1 MKKIMP
7 FLMTT
12 LAALSFAAAS
22 PSQSMAADTVQPVQR
37 AAMSEA
43 EAGAGMFGLGKSNDA
58 YAQYF
63 IGQSYLNPLTTEACL
78 FPTSP
83 LSRAAA
89 TTGTSTIRRPDP
101 LVHVGTGLLSGMG
114 QAGSGASSRDVVN
127 IPPEVKHWHGA
138 APDSWFAH
146 IAIAVPAEG
155 ASNEWLEA
163 VDDASIV
170 S

>member
-63 IGQSYLNPLTTEACL
+63 IGQSYLNPLTT
-78 FPTSP
+78 
-83 LSRAAA
+83 
-89 TTGTSTIRRPDP
+89 
-101 LVHVGTGLLSGMG
+101 
-114 QAGSGASSRDVVN
+114 
-127 IPPEVKHWHGA
+127 
-138 APDSWFAH
+138 
-146 IAIAVPAEG
+146 
-155 ASNEWLEA
+155 
-163 VDDASIV
+163 
-170 S
+170 

>member
-63 IGQSYLNPLTTEACL
+63 IGQSYLNPLTTEG
-78 FPTSP
+78 
-83 LSRAAA
+83 LSISNVTIRAARSSCA
-89 TTGTSTIRRPDP
+89 RRDGAIIRN
-101 LVHVGTGLLSGMG
+101 
-114 QAGSGASSRDVVN
+114 GASRLRSF
-127 IPPEVKHWHGA
+127 IPAMSSTFRRK
-138 APDSWFAH
+138 
-146 IAIAVPAEG
+146 
-155 ASNEWLEA
+155 
-163 VDDASIV
+163 
-170 S
+170 